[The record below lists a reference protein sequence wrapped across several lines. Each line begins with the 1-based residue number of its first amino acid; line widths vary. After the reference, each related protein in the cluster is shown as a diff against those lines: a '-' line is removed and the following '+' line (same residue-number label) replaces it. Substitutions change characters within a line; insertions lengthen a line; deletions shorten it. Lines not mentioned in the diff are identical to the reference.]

1 MAFWDDKPVV
11 INGTQKKRV
20 RRIEIIGDIDLDF
33 TFNAYLEVYTVDD
46 QGVEIVSADS
56 GLVTITFSASQLDPV
71 LGPMM
76 LKIQNNSKNLVKT
89 IKKA

>member
-56 GLVTITFSASQLDPV
+56 GLVTTTFAESKLDPV

-76 LKIQNNSKNLVKT
+76 LKIQSNCKSLVRN